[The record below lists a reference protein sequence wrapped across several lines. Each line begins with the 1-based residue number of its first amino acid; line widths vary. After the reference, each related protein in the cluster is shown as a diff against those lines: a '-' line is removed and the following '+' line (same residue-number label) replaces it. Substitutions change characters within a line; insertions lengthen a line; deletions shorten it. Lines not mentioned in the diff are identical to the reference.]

1 MSKEEV
7 IRLLQIIAMKQFNS
21 YILLI
26 LIFSF
31 MAFSCDKTEKN
42 EEQILIITG
51 YKWRL
56 NMIESDGKQLT
67 VTKDEYFREDAYILT
82 FDNDSIFTLNTS
94 VNSAKGKFS
103 IDLET
108 KRITVSNYHEL
119 TEIATSDINEQNL
132 NDLLINSLNNINSFE
147 QIGGYLALKGDFG
160 VIKFEKI

>member
-1 MSKEEV
+1 
-7 IRLLQIIAMKQFNS
+7 MKQFNS

-103 IDLET
+103 
-108 KRITVSNYHEL
+108 
-119 TEIATSDINEQNL
+119 
-132 NDLLINSLNNINSFE
+132 LI
-147 QIGGYLALKGDFG
+147 
-160 VIKFEKI
+160 